1 MSVTPLIAWVAAR
14 EDLRKKKESGAPSPW
29 TQDPILN
36 QYRFCNI
43 RRRDDRVSRWLLKY
57 VLTEDN
63 LNKVGLKSFLEFTAF
78 CRWNNWPPV
87 IARIIQEDLFPHQVL
102 DWRAIGTVVDR
113 HRVEYGKAWTGAYM
127 INAKGLVGKESKAQ
141 YITRNVI
148 SNGVGGAVSR
158 LEKALNTGFRRE
170 VWLVLRTLPNFGGS
184 GFMAGQVVDDWGWTS
199 LLAGANDTFT
209 WAPQGPG
216 SLRGFNRVLGL
227 PLKTKHSEE
236 EWCTQLQAWR
246 QDVIRN
252 LGPEYEDCT
261 LHDTQNQLCELDK
274 FLRVK
279 NGEGRPRSKYRPETA
294 Y

>member
-1 MSVTPLIAWVAAR
+1 MSVEPLIEWIRAR
-14 EDLRKKKESGAPSPW
+14 EALRKLKETGVAPPW
-29 TQDPILN
+29 TPDLIFR
-36 QYRFCNI
+36 QYRFCNV

-57 VLTEDN
+57 ILTEDN

-102 DWRAIGTVVDR
+102 DWRAIGTVVDK
-113 HRVEYGKAWTGAYM
+113 HRAECGKAWTGAYM
-127 INAKGLVGKESKAQ
+127 INSKGLIKPQTKAQ
-141 YITRNVI
+141 YITESVI
-148 SNGVGGAVSR
+148 SKGIGGAVSR

-199 LLAGANDTFT
+199 LLANAKDTFT

-216 SLRGFNRVLGL
+216 SLRGFNRLIGI
-227 PLKTKHSEE
+227 PLNKTHSEE
-236 EWCTQLQAWR
+236 EWCGQLQAWR
-246 QDVIRN
+246 KEIILALGKEYLN
-252 LGPEYEDCT
+252 LD
-261 LHDTQNQLCELDK
+261 LHSMQSCLCELDK
-274 FLRVK
+274 YLRVK